1 MTSFARRAER
11 VQPSPIREFLALAG
25 DPRITSFAGGYPDP
39 TLFPIDELH
48 KIYDDLLTPD
58 NASALQYAASDG
70 LLELRALV
78 AARLTADGMPCT
90 ADDVLITQGGQQGL
104 DLTAKLFID
113 AGDVI
118 VTERPTFLGEL
129 IAFNPCE
136 PDYRSV
142 PMDEEGMDT
151 GALEQ
156 VLRSTE
162 RVKLIYTV
170 PDYQNPT
177 GRTMS
182 LARRRLLLELA
193 EEHDVVILE
202 DTPYRELRYEGERLP
217 SIKSLDTTGR
227 VVHLG
232 SFSKILAP
240 GLRLGWALATPEIR
254 EKLSLLKLAA
264 DTQNGTL
271 NMRAAA
277 AYLSG
282 FDIDAHIADMLP
294 TYRHKRD
301 LMLASMAA
309 HFPPGITWTRAQGGL
324 FTWVTFPLRLDVAAF
339 QRDVLIPRS
348 GVIVVPGAPFFADHP
363 EAHHARMSFSGI
375 PDERL
380 AAGIAAMGD
389 LLAETLA
396 STERAAVQS
405 SDDPASC

>member
-1 MTSFARRAER
+1 MTAFARRAER
-11 VQPSPIREFLALAG
+11 VQPSAIREFLSLAG
-25 DPRITSFAGGYPDP
+25 DPGITSFAGGYPDA
-39 TLFPIDELH
+39 TLFPVDELH
-48 KIYDDLLTPD
+48 KIYDDLLSPE
-58 NASALQYAASDG
+58 NAPAALQYTASEG
-70 LLELRALV
+70 LPELRALV

-118 VTERPTFLGEL
+118 VTEQPTFIGAL

-142 PMDEEGMDT
+142 PMDDEGMDID
-151 GALEQ
+151 ALEQ
-156 VLRSTE
+156 VLRTTE

-170 PDYQNPT
+170 PDFQNPT
-177 GRTMS
+177 GRTMG
-182 LARRRLLLELA
+182 LVRRRRLVELA
-193 EEHDVVILE
+193 EEFDAVILE
-202 DTPYRELRYEGERLP
+202 DTPYRELRYEGDRIP

-240 GLRLGWALATPEIR
+240 GLRLGWALAAPEVR

-277 AYLSG
+277 AYVSS
-282 FDIDAHIADMLP
+282 FDIDGHIASMLP

-301 LMLASMAA
+301 LMLDTIEE
-309 HFPPGITWTRAQGGL
+309 HFPQGITWTRAQGGL
-324 FTWVTFPLRLDVAAF
+324 FTWVTFPDGLDMAAF
-339 QRDVLIPRS
+339 QRDVLLPRA
-348 GVIVVPGAPFFADHP
+348 GVIVVPGAPFFARQA
-363 EAHHARMSFSGI
+363 EGNHARMSYSGV
-375 PDERL
+375 PDDRL
-380 AAGIAAMGD
+380 VAGVSAMGA
-389 LLAETLA
+389 LLREALM
-396 STERAAVQS
+396 S
-405 SDDPASC
+405 

>member
-1 MTSFARRAER
+1 VTAFARRAER
-11 VQPSPIREFLALAG
+11 IQPSAIREFLSLAG
-25 DPRITSFAGGYPDP
+25 DPTITSFAGGYPDP
-39 TLFPIDELH
+39 SLFPVDELH

-58 NASALQYAASDG
+58 NASALQYTASDG
-70 LLELRALV
+70 LPELRAQV

-104 DLTAKLFID
+104 DLTAKLYVD

-118 VTERPTFLGEL
+118 VTERPTFLGAL

-136 PDYRSV
+136 PGYVSV
-142 PMDEEGMDT
+142 PMDEEGIDT
-151 GALEQ
+151 DALGR
-156 VLRSTE
+156 VLRTTD

-170 PDYQNPT
+170 PDFQNPT
-177 GRTMS
+177 GRTLS
-182 LARRRLLLELA
+182 LPRRRRLLELA
-193 EEHDVVILE
+193 EEFDVVILE
-202 DTPYRELRYEGERLP
+202 DTPYRELRYEGERVP

-240 GLRLGWALATPEIR
+240 GLRLGWAMAAPEVL

-282 FDIDAHIADMLP
+282 FDIDGHIASMLP
-294 TYRHKRD
+294 VYRAKRD
-301 LMLASMAA
+301 LMLATMAD
-309 HFPPGITWTRAQGGL
+309 HFPEGISWTRAQGGL
-324 FTWVTFPLRLDVAAF
+324 FTWVTFPERLDVAAF

-348 GVIVVPGAPFFADHP
+348 GVIVVPGAPFFADRP
-363 EAHHARMSFSGI
+363 EANHARMSFSGI
-375 PDERL
+375 PDDRL
-380 AAGIAAMGD
+380 VAGVRAMGD
-389 LLAETLA
+389 LLREALG
-396 STERAAVQS
+396 SR
-405 SDDPASC
+405 

>member
-11 VQPSPIREFLALAG
+11 VQPSAIREFLALAG

-39 TLFPIDELH
+39 TLFPMDELH
-48 KIYDDLLTPD
+48 RIYDELLTAG
-58 NASALQYAASDG
+58 NASALQYTASEG
-70 LLELRALV
+70 LPELRALV

-90 ADDVLITQGGQQGL
+90 AEDVLITQGGQQGL

-118 VTERPTFLGEL
+118 VTERPTFLGAL

-151 GALEQ
+151 DALEE

-162 RVKLIYTV
+162 RVKLVYTV
-170 PDYQNPT
+170 PDFQNPT

-182 LARRRLLLELA
+182 LARRRRLVELA
-193 EEHDVVILE
+193 EEYDVVVLE

-217 SIKSLDTTGR
+217 TIKSLDTSGR

-240 GLRLGWALATPEIR
+240 GLRLGWALAAPETR
-254 EKLSLLKLAA
+254 EKLALLKLAA

-277 AYLSG
+277 AYLAG
-282 FDIDAHIADMLP
+282 YDIERHIAEMLP
-294 TYRHKRD
+294 TYRHQRD
-301 LMLASMAA
+301 LMLSTMQE
-309 HFPPGITWTRAQGGL
+309 HFPAGTSWTRAGGGL
-324 FTWVTFPLRLDVAAF
+324 FTWVTFPQRLDVAAF
-339 QRDVLIPRS
+339 QRDVLIPRA
-348 GVIVVPGAPFFADHP
+348 GILVVPSTPFFADRP
-363 EAHHARMSFSGI
+363 EANHARMSYSGV

-380 AAGIAAMGD
+380 VAGVRSMGE
-389 LLAETLA
+389 LLREALA
-396 STERAAVQS
+396 
-405 SDDPASC
+405 

>member
-1 MTSFARRAER
+1 MTRFARRAER
-11 VQPSPIREFLALAG
+11 VQPSAIREFLALAG

-39 TLFPIDELH
+39 TLFPMEELH
-48 KIYDDLLTPD
+48 KIYDELLTAD

-70 LLELRALV
+70 LPDLRALV
-78 AARLTADGMPCT
+78 AARLTADGMPCS

-113 AGDVI
+113 VGDVI
-118 VTERPTFLGEL
+118 VTERPTFLGAL

-142 PMDEEGMDT
+142 PMDDEGMDID
-151 GALEQ
+151 ALEQ
-156 VLRSTE
+156 VLRSTD
-162 RVKLIYTV
+162 RVKLVYTV

-177 GRTMS
+177 GRSMS
-182 LARRRLLLELA
+182 VSRRRRLVELA
-193 EEHDVVILE
+193 EEHDIVILE

-217 SIKSLDTTGR
+217 TIKSLDTTGR
-227 VVHLG
+227 VIHLG

-277 AYLSG
+277 AYLGG
-282 FDIDAHIADMLP
+282 FDIEQHIVDMLP

-301 LMLASMAA
+301 LMLSAMEE
-309 HFPPGITWTRAQGGL
+309 HFPAGITWTRAHGGL
-324 FTWVTFPLRLDVAAF
+324 FTWATFPQRLDMAAF
-339 QRDVLIPRS
+339 QRDVLIPRA
-348 GVIVVPGAPFFADHP
+348 GVIVVPGTPFFADHP
-363 EAHHARMSFSGI
+363 EAHHARMSFSGV

-380 AAGIAAMGD
+380 VAGVRSMGE
-389 LLAETLA
+389 LLSEALG
-396 STERAAVQS
+396 
-405 SDDPASC
+405 

>member
-1 MTSFARRAER
+1 MTAFARRAQR
-11 VQPSPIREFLALAG
+11 IQPSAIREFLSLAG
-25 DPRITSFAGGYPDP
+25 DPTITSFAGGYPDP
-39 TLFPIDELH
+39 TLFPMGELH

-58 NASALQYAASDG
+58 NASALQYTASEG
-70 LLELRALV
+70 LPELRAHV

-104 DLTAKLFID
+104 DLTAKLFVD

-118 VTERPTFLGEL
+118 VTERPTFLGAL

-136 PDYRSV
+136 PRYVSV

-151 GALEQ
+151 NALER
-156 VLRSTE
+156 VLRTTE

-170 PDYQNPT
+170 PDFQNPT
-177 GRTMS
+177 GRTLS
-182 LARRRLLLELA
+182 LARRRRLIELA
-193 EEHDVVILE
+193 EEFDVVILE
-202 DTPYRELRYEGERLP
+202 DTPYRELRYEGERVP

-240 GLRLGWALATPEIR
+240 GLRLGWALAAPEVL

-277 AYLSG
+277 AYLAG
-282 FDIDAHIADMLP
+282 FDIERHIAAMLP
-294 TYRHKRD
+294 TYRSKRD
-301 LMLASMAA
+301 LMLTTIAE
-309 HFPPGITWTRAQGGL
+309 HFPEGISWTRAEGGL
-324 FTWVTFPLRLDVAAF
+324 FTWVTFPERLDVAAF

-348 GVIVVPGAPFFADHP
+348 GVIVVPGAPFFAERP

-375 PDERL
+375 PDHRL
-380 AAGIAAMGD
+380 VAGVRAMGG
-389 LLAETLA
+389 LLRETL
-396 STERAAVQS
+396 S
-405 SDDPASC
+405 

>member
-1 MTSFARRAER
+1 MTRFARRAQR
-11 VQPSPIREFLALAG
+11 VQPSAIREFLALAG

-39 TLFPIDELH
+39 TLFPIAELH
-48 KIYDDLLTPD
+48 KIYDALLSSG
-58 NASALQYAASDG
+58 NASALQYTASEG
-70 LLELRALV
+70 LPELRAFV

-113 AGDVI
+113 PGDVI
-118 VTERPTFLGEL
+118 VTERPTFLGAL

-142 PMDEEGMDT
+142 PMDEQGMDT
-151 GALEQ
+151 GALEE
-156 VLRSTE
+156 VLGSTD

-177 GRTMS
+177 GRSMS
-182 LARRRLLLELA
+182 LARRRRLVELA
-193 EEHDVVILE
+193 EEHDTVILE
-202 DTPYRELRYEGERLP
+202 DTPYRELRYEGERVP
-217 SIKSLDTTGR
+217 TIKSLDTTGR

-240 GLRLGWALATPEIR
+240 GLRLGWTLATPEVR
-254 EKLSLLKLAA
+254 EKLALLKLAA

-277 AYLSG
+277 AYLTCC
-282 FDIDAHIADMLP
+282 DIERHIADILP

-301 LMLASMAA
+301 LMLTTMEE

-324 FTWVTFPLRLDVAAF
+324 FTWATVPQRLDIAAF

-348 GVIVVPGAPFFADHP
+348 GVIVVPGAPFFADRP
-363 EAHHARMSFSGI
+363 EANHARMSFSGV

-380 AAGIAAMGD
+380 VAGVRSMGE
-389 LLAETLA
+389 LLAEALA
-396 STERAAVQS
+396 
-405 SDDPASC
+405 

>member
-1 MTSFARRAER
+1 MTTFARRAER
-11 VQPSPIREFLALAG
+11 VQPSAIREFLALAG

-39 TLFPIDELH
+39 TLFPMGELH
-48 KIYDDLLTPD
+48 EIYDDLLSAA
-58 NASALQYAASDG
+58 NASALQYTASDG
-70 LLELRALV
+70 LPALRALV
-78 AARLTADGMPCT
+78 AGRLTTDGMPCT

-113 AGDVI
+113 PGDVI
-118 VTERPTFLGEL
+118 VTERPTFLGAL

-151 GALEQ
+151 DALEE
-156 VLRSTE
+156 VLRRTE
-162 RVKLIYTV
+162 RVKLVYTV

-182 LARRRLLLELA
+182 LARRRRLVQLA
-193 EEHDVVILE
+193 EEYDVVILE

-217 SIKSLDTTGR
+217 TIKSLDTGGR
-227 VVHLG
+227 VIHLG

-240 GLRLGWALATPEIR
+240 GLRLGWMLSTPEVR

-277 AYLSG
+277 AYLSRY
-282 FDIDAHIADMLP
+282 DIDRHIAEMLP
-294 TYRHKRD
+294 TYRHQRD
-301 LMLASMAA
+301 LMLATMEE
-309 HFPPGITWTRAQGGL
+309 HFPAGITWTRAKGGL
-324 FTWVTFPLRLDVAAF
+324 FTWVTFPERLDLAAF
-339 QRDVLIPRS
+339 QRDVLIPRA
-348 GVIVVPGAPFFADHP
+348 GVIVVPGTPFFADRP
-363 EAHHARMSFSGI
+363 EANHARMSFSGV
-375 PDERL
+375 PDARL
-380 AAGIAAMGD
+380 VAGVRSMGE

-396 STERAAVQS
+396 
-405 SDDPASC
+405 

>member
-1 MTSFARRAER
+1 MTRFARRAQR
-11 VQPSPIREFLALAG
+11 VQPSAIREFLSLAT

-39 TLFPIDELH
+39 TLFPMDDLHDIYDEL
-48 KIYDDLLTPD
+48 LSQQ
-58 NASALQYAASDG
+58 NASALQYTASDG
-70 LLELRALV
+70 LPELRALV

-118 VTERPTFLGEL
+118 VTERPTFLGAL

-142 PMDEEGMDT
+142 PMDGEGMDMA
-151 GALEQ
+151 ALEQ

-170 PDYQNPT
+170 PDFQNPT

-182 LARRRLLLELA
+182 LQRRRRLVELA

-202 DTPYRELRYEGERLP
+202 DTPYRELRYEGERVP
-217 SIKSLDTTGR
+217 TIKSLDTTGR
-227 VVHLG
+227 VIHLG

-240 GLRLGWALATPEIR
+240 GLRLGWALATPEVL
-254 EKLSLLKLAA
+254 EKLALLKLAA

-282 FDIDAHIADMLP
+282 YDIEQHIKDMLP

-301 LMLASMAA
+301 LMLTTIEE

-324 FTWVTFPLRLDVAAF
+324 FTWVTFPRHLDVAAF

-348 GVIVVPGAPFFADHP
+348 GVIVVPGTPFFSERP
-363 EAHHARMSFSGI
+363 EPNHARMSFSGV

-380 AAGIAAMGD
+380 IDGVQAMGA
-389 LLAETLA
+389 LLTEALA
-396 STERAAVQS
+396 
-405 SDDPASC
+405 

>member
-1 MTSFARRAER
+1 MTAFAHRAER
-11 VQPSPIREFLALAG
+11 VQPSAIREFLALAG
-25 DPRITSFAGGYPDP
+25 DPAITSFAGGYPDP
-39 TLFPIDELH
+39 TLFPMEELH
-48 KIYDDLLTPD
+48 KIYDELLSSD
-58 NASALQYAASDG
+58 NASALQYAASEG
-70 LLELRALV
+70 LPELRALV
-78 AARLTADGMPCT
+78 AARLTADGMPCV

-104 DLTAKLFID
+104 DLSAKLFID

-118 VTERPTFLGEL
+118 VTERPTFLGAL

-151 GALEQ
+151 DALEE
-156 VLRSTE
+156 VLRTTD
-162 RVKLIYTV
+162 RVKLIYVV

-182 LARRRLLLELA
+182 LPRRQRLVELA
-193 EEHDVVILE
+193 EEFDAVILE

-217 SIKSLDTTGR
+217 TIKSLDTTGR
-227 VVHLG
+227 VIHLG

-240 GLRLGWALATPEIR
+240 GLRLGWALASPEIR
-254 EKLSLLKLAA
+254 EKLALLKLGA

-282 FDIDAHIADMLP
+282 YDIEQHIADMLP

-301 LMLASMAA
+301 LMLATMAE
-309 HFPPGITWTRAQGGL
+309 HFPKGITWTRAHGGL
-324 FTWVTFPLRLDVAAF
+324 FTWVTFPQRLDIAAF

-348 GVIVVPGAPFFADHP
+348 GVIVVPGTPFFSERP
-363 EAHHARMSFSGI
+363 EANHARMSFSGV

-380 AAGIAAMGD
+380 VAGVRSMGE
-389 LLAETLA
+389 LL
-396 STERAAVQS
+396 TEALT
-405 SDDPASC
+405 

>member
-1 MTSFARRAER
+1 MTTFAHRAER
-11 VQPSPIREFLALAG
+11 VQPSAIREFLALAG
-25 DPRITSFAGGYPDP
+25 DPAITSFAGGYPDP
-39 TLFPIDELH
+39 TLFPMDELH
-48 KIYDDLLTPD
+48 GIYADLLSPQH
-58 NASALQYAASDG
+58 AAALQYTASDG
-70 LLELRALV
+70 LPELRALV

-118 VTERPTFLGEL
+118 VTERPTFLGAL

-151 GALEQ
+151 DALEE
-156 VLRSTE
+156 VLRRTE
-162 RVKLIYTV
+162 RVKLVYTV

-182 LARRRLLLELA
+182 LARRRRLVELA
-193 EEHDVVILE
+193 EEYDVVILE

-217 SIKSLDTTGR
+217 TIASLDPNGR

-240 GLRLGWALATPEIR
+240 GLRLGWALAAPEVR

-277 AYLSG
+277 AYLTR
-282 FDIDAHIADMLP
+282 FDIEQHIADMLP
-294 TYRHKRD
+294 TYRHQRD
-301 LMLASMAA
+301 LMLATMAE
-309 HFPPGITWTRAQGGL
+309 HFPAGISWTRAHGGL
-324 FTWVTFPLRLDVAAF
+324 FTWVTFPRGLDLAAF
-339 QRDVLIPRS
+339 QRDVLIPRA
-348 GVIVVPGAPFFADHP
+348 GVIVVPGTPFFADRP
-363 EAHHARMSFSGI
+363 EANHARMSFSGV
-375 PDERL
+375 PDARL
-380 AAGIAAMGD
+380 VAGVRAMGG
-389 LLAETLA
+389 LLAEVLA
-396 STERAAVQS
+396 
-405 SDDPASC
+405 

>member
-11 VQPSPIREFLALAG
+11 VQPSAIREFLALAG

-39 TLFPIDELH
+39 TLFPMDELRG
-48 KIYDDLLTPD
+48 IYADLLSPG
-58 NASALQYAASDG
+58 NASALQYTSSDG
-70 LLELRALV
+70 LPELRALV
-78 AARLTADGMPCT
+78 AARLTTDGMPCT

-104 DLTAKLFID
+104 DLVAKLFVD

-118 VTERPTFLGEL
+118 ITERPTFLGAL

-151 GALEQ
+151 DALEE
-156 VLRSTE
+156 VLRRTE
-162 RVKLIYTV
+162 RVKLVYTV

-182 LARRRLLLELA
+182 LARRRRLVELA
-193 EEHDVVILE
+193 EEYDVVVLE

-217 SIKSLDTTGR
+217 TIRSLDTTGR

-240 GLRLGWALATPEIR
+240 GLRLGWALASPEVR
-254 EKLSLLKLAA
+254 EKLALLKLAA

-277 AYLSG
+277 AYLDR
-282 FDIDAHIADMLP
+282 FDIERHIADMLP
-294 TYRHKRD
+294 TYRHQRD
-301 LMLASMAA
+301 LMLATMAE
-309 HFPPGITWTRAQGGL
+309 HFPAGTTWTRAEGGL
-324 FTWVTFPLRLDVAAF
+324 FTWVTFPGRLDVAAF
-339 QRDVLIPRS
+339 QRDVLIPRA
-348 GVIVVPGAPFFADHP
+348 GVIVVPGTPFFADHP
-363 EAHHARMSFSGI
+363 EANHARMSFSGV
-375 PDERL
+375 PDQRL
-380 AAGIAAMGD
+380 VAGVRAMGG
-389 LLAETLA
+389 LLAQALA
-396 STERAAVQS
+396 
-405 SDDPASC
+405 

>member
-1 MTSFARRAER
+1 MTRFAHRAQR
-11 VQPSPIREFLALAG
+11 VQPSAIREFLSLAG

-39 TLFPIDELH
+39 RLFPMAELH
-48 KIYDDLLTPD
+48 SIYDDLLSAG
-58 NASALQYAASDG
+58 NASALQYTASEG
-70 LLELRALV
+70 LPALRALV

-90 ADDVLITQGGQQGL
+90 AEDVLITQGGQQGL

-113 AGDVI
+113 PGDVI
-118 VTERPTFLGEL
+118 VTERPTFLGAL

-151 GALEQ
+151 SALEE
-156 VLRSTE
+156 VLRHTG

-182 LARRRLLLELA
+182 LARRRRLVELA

-217 SIKSLDTTGR
+217 TIKSLDTSGR

-240 GLRLGWALATPEIR
+240 GLRLGWALAAPEIR

-271 NMRAAA
+271 NMRAVA
-277 AYLSG
+277 AYLSEY
-282 FDIDAHIADMLP
+282 DIEGHVADMLP

-301 LMLASMAA
+301 LMLATMEE
-309 HFPPGITWTRAQGGL
+309 HFPAGITWTRAQGGL
-324 FTWVTFPLRLDVAAF
+324 FTWATFPQRLDIAVF
-339 QRDVLIPRS
+339 QRDVLMPRA
-348 GVIVVPGAPFFADHP
+348 GVLVVPGTPFFADRP
-363 EAHHARMSFSGI
+363 EANHARLSFSGV

-380 AAGIAAMGD
+380 VAGVRSMGE

-396 STERAAVQS
+396 
-405 SDDPASC
+405 